1 MVGGKG
7 GVGKT
12 TCASAI
18 ALQMARDGRRVL
30 LLSSD
35 PAPSLSDM
43 FEVSLGDEETPLV
56 PGVGIFGLEISS
68 EMVLRRWKE
77 RFGPE
82 IYEVVSSF
90 ADLDY
95 DFVDYIGT
103 APGIEEEYMLHFIVE
118 LVEGGKYDTVVWDTA
133 PAGHTLRLLKLP
145 HLFLSHME
153 AATRFYMNIYSY
165 LEKMKD
171 AVTLKGTRRTLLQ
184 IIQSWEGLSRRIID
198 FIRDAGKTRYILV
211 TIPEAL
217 GVRLTER
224 MVKELAEN
232 GLPVGNLI
240 VNYVVRDR
248 DCPFHRVRGEM
259 QDHYMEVLRET
270 FGDLNMVTL
279 YLAPHEIKGL
289 ARINEISQA
298 LFRDGA

>member
-1 MVGGKG
+1 
-7 GVGKT
+7 
-12 TCASAI
+12 
-18 ALQMARDGRRVL
+18 MARDGRRVL

-35 PAPSLSDM
+35 PTPSLADI
-43 FEVSLGDEETPLV
+43 FEVPVGDEETPLV
-56 PGVGIFGLEISS
+56 PGAGIFGLEISS
-68 EMVLRRWKE
+68 EIVLRRWKE

-145 HLFLSHME
+145 NLFLSHME

-165 LEKMKD
+165 LEKVKD

-184 IIQSWEGLSRRIID
+184 IIQGWEELSRRIIG
-198 FIRDAGKTRYILV
+198 FIRDTGKTRYILV

-224 MVKELAEN
+224 MVRELAEN

-240 VNYVVRDR
+240 INYVVRDE
-248 DCPFHRVRGEM
+248 DCPFHRMRREM
-259 QDHYMEVLRET
+259 QDHYIEVLRNT
-270 FGDLNMVTL
+270 FGDLNTVIL